1 MKRILCT
8 NDDGI
13 HARGLDLSVEV
24 CSGAGQVFVVAPD
37 REQSGASHS
46 LTLHRPLRGMPRGV
60 NRWAVDG
67 TPTDCAMLAIE
78 EILPEKPDIVIS
90 GVNHGPNMGEDVLY
104 SGTVAAAM
112 EAVSLFVPAVALS
125 FAGPDLD
132 LLPTWKAPLERLIK
146 SILASPPLPTPMF
159 LNVNLPPIPGEVV
172 KGVRITTLGSRVYEG
187 SIKKMKDPWGRD
199 IFWIGG
205 GHINWKGGGITDVQ
219 AVADGYV
226 SVTPLQLDI
235 THHESLDAVRALKLE
250 I

>member
-1 MKRILCT
+1 MRILCT

-24 CSGAGQVFVVAPD
+24 CASAGEVFVVAPD

-46 LTLHRPLRGMPRGV
+46 LTLHRPLRGMPRGPR
-60 NRWAVDG
+60 RWAVDG

-78 EILPEKPDIVIS
+78 EILPEPPDIVIS

-112 EAVSLFVPAVALS
+112 EAISLAVPAVAIS

-132 LLPTWKAPLERLIK
+132 LLPTWKEPLQRLVR
-146 SILASPPLPTPMF
+146 SILASPRLPTPMF
-159 LNVNLPPIPGEVV
+159 VNVNLPPIPGDTV

-187 SIKKMKDPWGRD
+187 SIRKMKDPWGRE

-205 GHINWKGGGITDVQ
+205 GHINWKGGGTTDVQ
-219 AVADGYV
+219 AVADGFV

-235 THHESLDAVRALKLE
+235 THHAGLDAVRALKLE